1 MTKDL
6 TQQMLDDFKPYVRHF
21 EMFKQGVLDDVEY
34 FGGGVQRII
43 EVPFPNRSGIMEKRY
58 YFPEDGEDDP
68 LYVLNAFEC
77 GEENSL

>member
-1 MTKDL
+1 MIKDL
-6 TQQMLDDFKPYVRHF
+6 TQQMLDDFKPYVRRF
-21 EMFKQGVLDDVEY
+21 DDFKRIVFKNADIY
-34 FGGGVQRII
+34 GGGVQRIV
-43 EVPFPNRSGIMEKRY
+43 EVPFPDRPGIMEKRY